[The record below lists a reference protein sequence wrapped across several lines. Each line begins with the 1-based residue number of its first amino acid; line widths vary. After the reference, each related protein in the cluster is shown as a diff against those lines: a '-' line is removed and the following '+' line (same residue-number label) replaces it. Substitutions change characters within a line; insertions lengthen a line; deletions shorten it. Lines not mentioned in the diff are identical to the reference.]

1 VATSSETSGA
11 GIRRGGNRRG
21 ATTTAGSWRLCVVC
35 VVIGNKVARGTGQ
48 PSQAVKMET
57 GRRQVGLAQ
66 QNIFS
71 NFQTPL
77 KLQIQKGSLPLFK
90 KIFTLCMRLCLNIL
104 NNFLNWV
111 NFKFST
117 EFML

>member
-1 VATSSETSGA
+1 VGGSFLGDVRSRDKEG
-11 GIRRGGNRRG
+11 GGNRRG
-21 ATTTAGSWRLCVVC
+21 ATTTAGSWRLCVVS
-35 VVIGNKVARGTGQ
+35 VVIGNRVARGTGQ

-77 KLQIQKGSLPLFK
+77 KLQIQKGSVPLFK
-90 KIFTLCMRLCLNIL
+90 KYSLFACGY
-104 NNFLNWV
+104 V
-111 NFKFST
+111 
-117 EFML
+117 